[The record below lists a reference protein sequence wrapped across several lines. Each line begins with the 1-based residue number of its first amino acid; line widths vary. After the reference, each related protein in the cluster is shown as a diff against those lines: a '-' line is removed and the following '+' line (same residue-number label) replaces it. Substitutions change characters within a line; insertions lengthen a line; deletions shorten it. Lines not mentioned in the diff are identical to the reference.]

1 MKKFSQFLILSLCL
15 LLLNNCAKP
24 TVVKVTLANDKE
36 LSCKKLKLAIDDAL
50 EFRRRAI
57 NVTGNTAQNQ
67 VRAMLFWP
75 ALATTYINAHNAI
88 VASSERTIHLVN
100 IMHYKDCKN
109 LDKVIGQFQSTFRV
123 QTLKDLSEAYKNLN
137 ELYKS
142 GGLSE
147 KEYKSHKHKVL
158 GQ

>member
-1 MKKFSQFLILSLCL
+1 MKTIFNFLILSLSVL
-15 LLLNNCAKP
+15 VLNSCAKP
-24 TVVKVTLANDKE
+24 TVVKITLPNDKE
-36 LSCKKLKLAIDDAL
+36 LSCKKLELAVEDAL
-50 EFRRRAI
+50 EFRRKAI

-88 VASSERTIHLVN
+88 VASSERTIHLLN
-100 IMHYKDCKN
+100 IMQYKDCE
-109 LDKVIGQFQSTFRV
+109 KVSKIIGQFQSTFRV

-142 GGLSE
+142 GGLTE